1 MALINLDFFSEALGM
16 QSEVLVVIPQQRSLG
31 EIGIANNANGS
42 KFKVL
47 YLLHGLSDDQTIW
60 MRRTSIER
68 YASYYGICVVMPN
81 GHRSFYTDMKYGQ
94 DYYKY
99 ITKELPLRIGE
110 FLNNV
115 SDRREDTYIAGLSM
129 GGYGALKAALREPQQ
144 YAAAAGLSAVV
155 DIAAFCKERSELFTA
170 IFGEKQEV
178 PEEDDLIKLANAHK
192 NDEVKP
198 DIYIGIGKQD
208 GLYDQNQPFRKILT
222 DNGYNLTYR
231 ESDGVHCWEFWDEYI
246 QYVLQWMFGKK

>member
-1 MALINLDFFSEALGM
+1 MALINLDFYSEALGM
-16 QSEVLVVIPQQRSLG
+16 QSEVLVVMPQQRSLG
-31 EIGIANNANGS
+31 EIGITNNANGS

-68 YASYYGICVVMPN
+68 YSSYYGVCVVMPN

-99 ITKELPLRIGE
+99 ITKELPMRIGE
-110 FLNNV
+110 FLNNI
-115 SDRREDTYIAGLSM
+115 SDKREDTFIAGLSM
-129 GGYGALKAALREPQQ
+129 GGYGALKAAIREPQQ
-144 YAAAAGLSAVV
+144 YAAAAGLSAVC
-155 DIAAFCKERSELFTA
+155 DIAEFVKERPEFFSA
-170 IFGEKQEV
+170 IFGGERIV
-178 PEEDDLIKLANAHK
+178 PDEDDILKLIEKHK
-192 NDEVKP
+192 NDAVKP
-198 DIYIGIGKQD
+198 DIYIGIGRQD
-208 GLYDQNQPFRKILT
+208 GLYDQNQPIRKLLT
-222 DNGYNLTYR
+222 DSGYNLTYR